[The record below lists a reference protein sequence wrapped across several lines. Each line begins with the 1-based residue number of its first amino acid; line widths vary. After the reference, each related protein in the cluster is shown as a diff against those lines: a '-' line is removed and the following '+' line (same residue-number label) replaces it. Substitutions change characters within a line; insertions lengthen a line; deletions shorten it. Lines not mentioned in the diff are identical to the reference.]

1 MRILITLHRKFYVT
15 HYVSVIYR
23 DLTPRRTGVIPHLSG
38 LTTHLNGNIP
48 QNLCELF
55 ESNLGLS
62 HKIFGI

>member
-1 MRILITLHRKFYVT
+1 MT
-15 HYVSVIYR
+15 YR
-23 DLTPRRTGVIPHLSG
+23 DLSPRRTGVIPHLSG
-38 LTTHLNGNIP
+38 LTPHLNGNIP